1 MATATVA
8 TLLEGATRALAEV
21 GASSPRLDA
30 ELLLG
35 HVLGVERT
43 GVIAH
48 PHAPVSHA
56 QEAAFRELVQ
66 RRAGGIPVGYLRGMR
81 EFHGLAFAVDER
93 VLIPRPET
101 ELLVDLAVERVRSL
115 LTSAPRP
122 AGSSPVRV
130 WDVGTGSGAIAV
142 AIAVDLRRGRFLDEV
157 RLTASDVSHDALAVA
172 TENAVAHGVA
182 DRIELVLA
190 DLLDA
195 SPILPA
201 DVLVANLP
209 YIPSEAIAG
218 LSADVRA
225 EPMLALDGGQ
235 DGLDLVR
242 RLLAGLPRATVP
254 GALALL
260 ELGVDQSAAVTALV
274 RDVLPGWELTWHPD
288 LAGVQR
294 VAALEGPRR

>member
-1 MATATVA
+1 MATVA
-8 TLLEGATRALAEV
+8 MLLDHATRALTDL

-43 GVIAH
+43 GVLAH
-48 PHAPVSHA
+48 PDAPVSTG
-56 QEAAFRELVQ
+56 QEAAFEALLG
-66 RRAGGIPVGYLRGMR
+66 RRIDGTPVAYLRGFR
-81 EFHGLAFAVDER
+81 EFHGLALSIDDR

-101 ELLVDLAVERVRSL
+101 ELLVDLAVDRVRTI
-115 LTSAPRP
+115 LTGSPRP
-122 AGSSPVRV
+122 PGTSPVRV

-142 AIAVDLRRGRFLDEV
+142 AVAVALRRGGYLDEV
-157 RLTASDVSHDALAVA
+157 RLTASDVSPEALAVA
-172 TENAVAHGVA
+172 IENAVAHGVA

-190 DLLDA
+190 DLVDA
-195 SPILPA
+195 SPMLPA

-209 YIPSEAIAG
+209 YIPTEVIPT
-218 LSADVRA
+218 LSPDVRA
-225 EPMLALDGGQ
+225 EPALALDGGI

-260 ELGVDQSAAVTALV
+260 ELGADQADALASLA
-274 RDVLPGWELTWHPD
+274 RAVLPGWRLTWHTD
-288 LAGVQR
+288 LAGIER
-294 VAALEGPRR
+294 VAALEGPTR

>member
-1 MATATVA
+1 M
-8 TLLEGATRALAEV
+8 LLDGATRALTDIDA
-21 GASSPRLDA
+21 GSPRLDA

-35 HVLGVERT
+35 HILGVERT

-48 PHAPVSHA
+48 PDAPVSTG
-56 QEAAFRELVQ
+56 QEAAFEALL
-66 RRAGGIPVGYLRGMR
+66 RRRLAGTPVAYLRGFR
-81 EFHGLAFAVDER
+81 EFHGLAFSIDER

-101 ELLVDLAVERVRSL
+101 ELLVDLAVARVRAI
-115 LTSAPRP
+115 LTGSPRP
-122 AGSSPVRV
+122 RATPPVRV

-142 AIAVDLRRGRFLDEV
+142 AVAVALRKGGYLDEV
-157 RLTASDVSHDALAVA
+157 RLTASDVSAEALAVA
-172 TENAVAHGVA
+172 VENAVAHGVA

-190 DLLDA
+190 DLVDA
-195 SPILPA
+195 SPMLPA

-209 YIPSEAIAG
+209 YIPSEVIPTLAP
-218 LSADVRA
+218 DVRA
-225 EPMLALDGGQ
+225 EPALALDGGV

-260 ELGVDQSAAVTALV
+260 ELGADQAGALAALA
-274 RDVLPGWELTWHPD
+274 RAVLPGWTLTWHTD
-288 LAGVQR
+288 LAGMER

>member
-1 MATATVA
+1 MVTVS
-8 TLLEGATRALAEV
+8 TLLEVATRELEGR
-21 GASSPRLDA
+21 GAPSPRLDA

-48 PHAPVSHA
+48 PDAPVSTG
-56 QEAAFRELVQ
+56 QEAAFRTLLE
-66 RRAGGIPVGYLRGMR
+66 RRLAGVPVAYLRGFR
-81 EFHGLAFAVDER
+81 EFHGLAFAIDDR

-101 ELLVDLAVERVRSL
+101 ELLVDLAVERVRTI
-115 LTSAPRP
+115 LTGAPRP
-122 AGSSPVRV
+122 PGTAPVRV

-142 AIAVDLRRGRFLDEV
+142 AVAVILRKGGYLDEV
-157 RLTASDVSHDALAVA
+157 RLTASDISTDALTVAV
-172 TENAVAHGVA
+172 ENAVAHGVA

-195 SPILPA
+195 SPMLPVE
-201 DVLVANLP
+201 VLVANLP
-209 YIPSEAIAG
+209 YVATELIAE
-218 LSADVRA
+218 LPAEVRA

-260 ELGVDQSAAVTALV
+260 ELGADQAPGVTALV
-274 RDVLPGWELTWHPD
+274 RDVLPGWRLTWHRD
-288 LAGVQR
+288 LAGIER
-294 VAALEGPRR
+294 VAALEGPGR

>member
-1 MATATVA
+1 MVTVA
-8 TLLEGATRALAEV
+8 TLLDGATRELEGV

-48 PHAPVSHA
+48 PDAPVSDG
-56 QEAAFRELVQ
+56 QESRFRQLLDERL
-66 RRAGGIPVGYLRGMR
+66 AGTPVAYLRGFR
-81 EFHGLAFAVDER
+81 EFHGLAFAIDR
-93 VLIPRPET
+93 RALIPRPET
-101 ELLVDLAVERVRSL
+101 ELLVDLAVERVRTI
-115 LTSAPRP
+115 LTSTPRP
-122 AGSSPVRV
+122 AGTAPVRV

-142 AIAVDLRRGRFLDEV
+142 ALAVALRRGGYLDEV
-157 RLTASDVSHDALAVA
+157 RVTASDISPDALAVA
-172 TENAVAHGVA
+172 VENAVAHGVA

-190 DLLDA
+190 DLVDA
-195 SPILPA
+195 SPMLPVE
-201 DVLVANLP
+201 VLVANLP
-209 YIPSEAIAG
+209 YIPSDELAA
-218 LSADVRA
+218 LPPDVRT
-225 EPMLALDGGQ
+225 EPVLALDGGS

-260 ELGVDQSAAVTALV
+260 ELGAEQAPGVTALV
-274 RDVLPGWELTWHPD
+274 RDVLPGWSLTWHRD

-294 VAALEGPRR
+294 VAALDGPTR

>member
-1 MATATVA
+1 MATVA
-8 TLLEGATRALAEV
+8 TLLDGATRELADS
-21 GASSPRLDA
+21 GAASPRLDA

-48 PHAPVSHA
+48 PDAPVSTG
-56 QEAAFRELVQ
+56 QEASFRSLLA
-66 RRAGGIPVGYLRGMR
+66 RRSSGIPVAYLRGFR
-81 EFHGLAFAVDER
+81 EFHGLALAIDER

-101 ELLVDLAVERVRSL
+101 ELLVDLAVDRVRGL
-115 LTSAPRP
+115 LTRAPRP
-122 AGSSPVRV
+122 PGTAPVRV

-142 AIAVDLRRGRFLDEV
+142 AIAVALRRGGYLDEV
-157 RLTASDVSHDALAVA
+157 RLTASDVSSDALAVA
-172 TENAVAHGVA
+172 VENAVAHGVA

-190 DLLDA
+190 DLVDA
-195 SPILPA
+195 APMLPA

-209 YIPSEAIAG
+209 YIPSETIPTLAP
-218 LSADVRA
+218 DVRA
-225 EPMLALDGGQ
+225 EPLLALDGGF

-260 ELGVDQSAAVTALV
+260 ELGSDQSDAVSALV
-274 RDVLPGWELTWHPD
+274 RAVLPGWTLDWRED
-288 LAGVQR
+288 LAGLRR
-294 VAALEGPRR
+294 VAVLEGPTR

>member
-1 MATATVA
+1 MATVA
-8 TLLEGATRALAEV
+8 TLLAGATRQLEDV

-48 PHAPVSHA
+48 PDAPVSIG
-56 QEAAFRELVQ
+56 QEAMFRELLA
-66 RRAGGIPVGYLRGMR
+66 RRTSGTPVAYLRGFR
-81 EFHGLAFAVDER
+81 EFHGLAFAIDER

-101 ELLVDLAVERVRSL
+101 ELLVDLAVERVRQI

-122 AGSSPVRV
+122 TGVSPVRV

-142 AIAVDLRRGRFLDEV
+142 AVAVALRKGGYLDEV
-157 RLTASDVSHDALAVA
+157 RLTASDISPDALAVA
-172 TENAVAHGVA
+172 MENAVAHGVA

-190 DLLDA
+190 DLVDA
-195 SPILPA
+195 SPMFPVE
-201 DVLVANLP
+201 VLVANLP
-209 YIPSEAIAG
+209 YIPSDELAA
-218 LSADVRA
+218 LPLDVRA
-225 EPMLALDGGQ
+225 EPALALDGGT

-254 GALALL
+254 GALAVL
-260 ELGVDQSAAVTALV
+260 ELGADQAGGVATLV
-274 RDVLPGWELTWHPD
+274 RDVLPGWSLTWHRD
-288 LAGVQR
+288 LAGIER
-294 VAALEGPRR
+294 AAALVGPQR